1 MSGGRPLGIC
11 EYFLS
16 PKSTNVC
23 PSSLKFG
30 HIEVHKACFLSSKSS
45 SPCKIQITEKKLQYF
60 IINAVISATNNLSP
74 KQGNSESTGMLII
87 SLTQQVY
94 FAAVPGTPFIWS
106 L

>member
-1 MSGGRPLGIC
+1 M
-11 EYFLS
+11 FLVF
-16 PKSTNVC
+16 KELIALQNTNN
-23 PSSLKFG
+23 
-30 HIEVHKACFLSSKSS
+30 
-45 SPCKIQITEKKLQYF
+45 TEKKMQYF

-94 FAAVPGTPFIWS
+94 FTAVPGTPFIWS